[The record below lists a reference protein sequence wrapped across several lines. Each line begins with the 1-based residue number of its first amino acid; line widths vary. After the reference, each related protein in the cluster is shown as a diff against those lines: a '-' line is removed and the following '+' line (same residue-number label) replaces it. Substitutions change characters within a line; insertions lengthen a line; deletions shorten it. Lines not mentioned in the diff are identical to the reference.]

1 MAPEISN
8 AALSLPIYLPAG
20 CEAAALR
27 AFSTAFQAAL
37 LGPLLASAC
46 QALHSLQFSQTP
58 LALAAAGLT
67 FHHIQSM
74 QAEVQGAV
82 KSSPSATS
90 VSTDAGNSSVVASSS
105 VEHVS
110 PASDSQQPKVPQK
123 GSSSLQAPRLQTE
136 QQALRQPDQDKAA
149 HNTTNSNDN
158 QQTGISCEAGV
169 LYPLEA
175 FPDQADCCV
184 ALLHGYSSAWLGLVP
199 APNAPHQAAPHSYT
213 QSHASLLEPT
223 G

>member
-46 QALHSLQFSQTP
+46 QALHSLQFSKTP
-58 LALAAAGLT
+58 LAMAAAGLT
-67 FHHIQSM
+67 FHDIQSM
-74 QAEVQGAV
+74 QAEVQGVA
-82 KSSPSATS
+82 KSSPPAIS
-90 VSTDAGNSSVVASSS
+90 VSTDAGNSSVVASSM
-105 VEHVS
+105 EHVS
-110 PASDSQQPKVPQK
+110 PASHSQRPKAPQK
-123 GSSSLQAPRLQTE
+123 GCSSLQAPRLQKE
-136 QQALRQPDQDKAA
+136 QQTLRQPDQHKAA

-158 QQTGISCEAGV
+158 QQTGVSCEAGV

-175 FPDQADCCV
+175 FPDQADCCE

-199 APNAPHQAAPHSYT
+199 APNASHQAAPHSYT